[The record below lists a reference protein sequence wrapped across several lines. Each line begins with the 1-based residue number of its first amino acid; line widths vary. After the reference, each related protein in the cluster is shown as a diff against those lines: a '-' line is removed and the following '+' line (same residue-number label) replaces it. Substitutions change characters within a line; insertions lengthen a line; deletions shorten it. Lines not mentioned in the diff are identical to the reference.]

1 MNRNTEYESLLRE
14 LESTPAALDGCVERA
29 QARLRARRRRLRILG
44 IPAGTLAACF
54 AGFVLLV
61 NLFPTFAYACGGVPV
76 LRELAKA
83 VAWSPSLSAAVE
95 NAYVQPIEQSKTVNG
110 ITATVH
116 YVIVDQ
122 KQVNLFFTLEGE
134 GYESLSAEMPEFSP
148 HQACSILGADFR
160 QSPGTMLRFALDYG
174 DEDVP
179 ETFSMTFSVT
189 GERADREEAQA
200 PAAISSLEEDLLTPP
215 DHAPDTVLATFTFDL
230 RFDPAD
236 TAPGRHVAVNET
248 FTLDGQT
255 LTVTDVEI
263 YPTHVRVNVEG
274 DGDNTAW
281 LKGLDFY
288 LENEDGQR
296 FGSISSGV
304 IASGDTD
311 TPAMVSYRLESPYFA
326 RCDSLTL
333 HITGARWLEKAHERV
348 HIDLAA
354 GSAEWMPEGV
364 TLQRVQ
370 KEAKGWVITCLV
382 DDGFLSTPFAMTF
395 YDREGNACEMRQMG
409 MSTHLEGGKSELM
422 MPLPDYTDDE
432 VWLEAQYS
440 HTSQEPVPVVIPIV

>member
-29 QARLRARRRRLRILG
+29 QARLRARRRRRRILG

-215 DHAPDTVLATFTFDL
+215 DHAPDAVLATFTFDL

-236 TAPGRHVAVNET
+236 TAPG
-248 FTLDGQT
+248 
-255 LTVTDVEI
+255 
-263 YPTHVRVNVEG
+263 P
-274 DGDNTAW
+274 
-281 LKGLDFY
+281 
-288 LENEDGQR
+288 
-296 FGSISSGV
+296 
-304 IASGDTD
+304 
-311 TPAMVSYRLESPYFA
+311 P
-326 RCDSLTL
+326 C
-333 HITGARWLEKAHERV
+333 
-348 HIDLAA
+348 
-354 GSAEWMPEGV
+354 
-364 TLQRVQ
+364 
-370 KEAKGWVITCLV
+370 
-382 DDGFLSTPFAMTF
+382 
-395 YDREGNACEMRQMG
+395 
-409 MSTHLEGGKSELM
+409 GGE
-422 MPLPDYTDDE
+422 
-432 VWLEAQYS
+432 
-440 HTSQEPVPVVIPIV
+440 